1 MPSLFKEI
9 FQQVFRR
16 FVKDRGRFP
25 TPAERD
31 VLQDIAQKEARKQA
45 ENIDPVFKGVDK
57 MDPDK
62 PFRGF
67 KPKVVPK
74 EGELSVTIE
83 GKTQSMS
90 PEGIVNF
97 LMRRGKAKDTNIGK
111 APKTKPK
118 DIDQEIRD
126 LVKADEAAM
135 ERAEDFKS
143 FSNRIK
149 SMSLE
154 QRAAERAKDLGISL
168 EDALTI
174 ERMKKQNKEA
184 AARLRK
190 KKQDRE
196 DFSIGGGVMKIIKA
210 LAEKSPL
217 QRYKDY
223 LASVK
228 RRAQTEPEKLAPELG
243 AVAGGGILVNRQMKR
258 ILEEMKEQ
266 DKEINLENFKQ
277 ELENDPFY
285 QERPELKDKVLEKY
299 VETMFGEE
307 KANGGRIGFSG
318 GGAGLPAATGG
329 QSVFIGPTLPEE
341 EDEEE
346 IVVQDPGQAE
356 EIPMPMFGN
365 FETNDPK
372 EAAKRIL
379 MEYSQRFG
387 AGQQSAPLPG
397 GINLL
402 TGMGAGRTMDIGLG
416 MQKGNFSGGIG
427 SLGGNVSAG
436 INYTRSFE
444 EGGPVDPDRRTF
456 VKILGGLASIP
467 ILGKFVA
474 PLKQAAPVV
483 AETAK
488 EVPAYFFKLVDKIRR
503 LGDDAPG
510 LTSIERESGKRY
522 KNYEMVEDQTT
533 GDIIIKKQKQGSTM
547 VGDDMVEGTMS
558 EEVLAYRTPKNTPE
572 GRLSADYEEITVK
585 PDFEGKMRDV
595 EDGLDSINEILEEV
609 GETQLKKAGGG
620 LAYML
625 GE

>member
-9 FQQVFRR
+9 FQLAFRR

-31 VLQDIAQKEARKQA
+31 MIQDMAQKEAKKQM
-45 ENIDPVFKGVDK
+45 EMIDPVFKGTPK
-57 MDPDK
+57 MDPDR
-62 PFRGF
+62 PFMGF

-83 GKTQSMS
+83 GQTKNMT
-90 PEGIVNF
+90 PEGIMNF
-97 LMRRGKAKDTNIGK
+97 LMGKGKAKDTNIGK
-111 APKTKPK
+111 APKTT
-118 DIDQEIRD
+118 
-126 LVKADEAAM
+126 
-135 ERAEDFKS
+135 AETKKK
-143 FSNRIK
+143 K
-149 SMSLE
+149 SMIDP
-154 QRAAERAKDLGISL
+154 K
-168 EDALTI
+168 LTEEENI
-174 ERMKKQNKEA
+174 KRMMEENKKAVKRFEEKFG
-184 AARLRK
+184 K
-190 KKQDRE
+190 KDRE
-196 DFSIGGGVMKIIKA
+196 DFNI
-210 LAEKSPL
+210 
-217 QRYKDY
+217 
-223 LASVK
+223 
-228 RRAQTEPEKLAPELG
+228 
-243 AVAGGGILVNRQMKR
+243 
-258 ILEEMKEQ
+258 
-266 DKEINLENFKQ
+266 
-277 ELENDPFY
+277 
-285 QERPELKDKVLEKY
+285 
-299 VETMFGEE
+299 
-307 KANGGRIGFSG
+307 G

-341 EDEEE
+341 EEEEVIVQEPDDEE
-346 IVVQDPGQAE
+346 QTDPLAYMLNTGLQP
-356 EIPMPMFGN
+356 IFPMPQMQKVPTEGGVGELREFLKSRGAQELGVGFN
-365 FETNDPK
+365 FPTK
-372 EAAKRIL
+372 
-379 MEYSQRFG
+379 G
-387 AGQQSAPLPG
+387 G
-397 GINLL
+397 GI
-402 TGMGAGRTMDIGLG
+402 LG
-416 MQKGNFSGGIG
+416 VGVAPS
-427 SLGGNVSAG
+427 GNVGAKFLQ
-436 INYTRSFE
+436 RFE

-474 PLKQAAPVV
+474 PFKQAAPVV

-572 GRLSADYEEITVK
+572 GRLSADYEEITVR

-595 EDGLDSINEILEEV
+595 EDGLDSMNEILEEV

>member
-31 VLQDIAQKEARKQA
+31 ALQDIAQKEARKQA

-83 GKTQSMS
+83 GQTKNMT
-90 PEGIVNF
+90 PEGIMNF
-97 LMRRGKAKDTNIGK
+97 LMGRGKAKVET
-111 APKTKPK
+111 
-118 DIDQEIRD
+118 
-126 LVKADEAAM
+126 EAEMLA
-135 ERAEDFKS
+135 
-143 FSNRIK
+143 
-149 SMSLE
+149 
-154 QRAAERAKDLGISL
+154 
-168 EDALTI
+168 
-174 ERMKKQNKEA
+174 RMKRQNKEA
-184 AARLRK
+184 AERLRK
-190 KKQDRE
+190 KKEKDRE
-196 DFSIGGGVMKIIKA
+196 DFDIGGDVGIMTVADKKPETKFDAEFYKNKIRDSIELYSKEGMTKRMGPFNFGY
-210 LAEKSPL
+210 LLNSLNQFREKGGDEETAKQL
-217 QRYKDY
+217 
-223 LASVK
+223 
-228 RRAQTEPEKLAPELG
+228 QTEIQDFINFHAETFQALPE
-243 AVAGGGILVNRQMKR
+243 
-258 ILEEMKEQ
+258 
-266 DKEINLENFKQ
+266 D
-277 ELENDPFY
+277 
-285 QERPELKDKVLEKY
+285 ERKK
-299 VETMFGEE
+299 FEE
-307 KANGGRIGFSG
+307 KIKTDFMEERGIIPGLPFVPTFDAKDGGRIGFSGG

-341 EDEEE
+341 EEEEVIVQEPDDEE
-346 IVVQDPGQAE
+346 QTDPLAYMLNTGLQP
-356 EIPMPMFGN
+356 IFPMPQMQRVPTEGGVGELREFLGSRGARELGVGYN
-365 FETNDPK
+365 FPTK
-372 EAAKRIL
+372 
-379 MEYSQRFG
+379 G
-387 AGQQSAPLPG
+387 G
-397 GINLL
+397 GI
-402 TGMGAGRTMDIGLG
+402 LG
-416 MQKGNFSGGIG
+416 VGVAPS
-427 SLGGNVSAG
+427 GNVGA
-436 INYTRSFE
+436 TFLQRFE

-510 LTSIERESGKRY
+510 LTSIERESGKKY

-572 GRLSADYEEITVK
+572 GRVSADYEEITVR
-585 PDFEGKMRDV
+585 PDAEGKMKDI
-595 EDGLDSINEILEEV
+595 EDGLDSMSEILEEV
-609 GETQLKKAGGG
+609 GEAQLKKAGGG

>member
-9 FQQVFRR
+9 FQLAFRR

-31 VLQDIAQKEARKQA
+31 MIQDMAQKEARKQM
-45 ENIDPVFKGVDK
+45 ENIDPVFKGFDK

-83 GKTQSMS
+83 GKTKNMT
-90 PEGIVNF
+90 PEGIMDF
-97 LMRRGKAKDTNIGK
+97 LMGKGKAKDTNIGK
-111 APKTKPK
+111 APKTT
-118 DIDQEIRD
+118 
-126 LVKADEAAM
+126 
-135 ERAEDFKS
+135 AETKKK
-143 FSNRIK
+143 K
-149 SMSLE
+149 SMIDP
-154 QRAAERAKDLGISL
+154 K
-168 EDALTI
+168 LTEEENI
-174 ERMKKQNKEA
+174 KKMMEENKKAVKRFEEKFG
-184 AARLRK
+184 K
-190 KKQDRE
+190 KDRE
-196 DFSIGGGVMKIIKA
+196 DFSIGGGVMRIIKA
-210 LAEKSPL
+210 LGEKSPL

-228 RRAQTEPEKLAPELG
+228 KRSQEGDMKSLAPEM
-243 AVAGGGILVNRQMKR
+243 AAITSGGVLVNRMLQR
-258 ILEEMKEQ
+258 TLSDMKEA

-277 ELENDPFY
+277 QLENDPFY
-285 QERPELKDKVLEKY
+285 QERPELKDEVLEKY

-329 QSVFIGPTLPEE
+329 DMVYSSGARIPGAPNIPMGEFETGIGPILLG
-341 EDEEE
+341 
-346 IVVQDPGQAE
+346 IYGQGGFSDNPVAPD
-356 EIPMPMFGN
+356 IPVDVATTEQQYGIATQIPIGDTGFTIGAN
-365 FETNDPK
+365 YDKSRVN
-372 EAAKRIL
+372 
-379 MEYSQRFG
+379 QRFTG
-387 AGQQSAPLPG
+387 DLIPNQVFKSVPVDEDRFNV
-397 GINLL
+397 GINF
-402 TGMGAGRTMDIGLG
+402 T
-416 MQKGNFSGGIG
+416 K
-427 SLGGNVSAG
+427 
-436 INYTRSFE
+436 SFQ

-456 VKILGGLASIP
+456 IKILGGLASIP
-467 ILGKFVA
+467 ILSKFVT
-474 PLKQAAPVV
+474 PLKQVAPVV

-510 LTSIERESGKRY
+510 LTTIERESGKKY

-572 GRLSADYEEITVK
+572 GRLPADYEEITVR

-595 EDGLDSINEILEEV
+595 EDGLDSMSEILEEV
-609 GETQLKKAGGG
+609 GEAQLKKAGGG

>member
-9 FQQVFRR
+9 FQLVFRR

-31 VLQDIAQKEARKQA
+31 VLQDIAQKEARKQM

-90 PEGIVNF
+90 PEGIMDF
-97 LMRRGKAKDTNIGK
+97 LMRKGKAKDTNIGK
-111 APKTKPK
+111 APKTT
-118 DIDQEIRD
+118 
-126 LVKADEAAM
+126 
-135 ERAEDFKS
+135 AETKKK
-143 FSNRIK
+143 K
-149 SMSLE
+149 SMIDP
-154 QRAAERAKDLGISL
+154 K
-168 EDALTI
+168 LTEEENI
-174 ERMKKQNKEA
+174 KRMMEENKKAVKRFEEKFG
-184 AARLRK
+184 K
-190 KKQDRE
+190 KDRE
-196 DFSIGGGVMKIIKA
+196 DFDIGGDVGIMTVADKKPEKKFDAEFYKNSIRDTIKTYS
-210 LAEKSPL
+210 EPGMT
-217 QRYKDY
+217 
-223 LASVK
+223 K
-228 RRAQTEPEKLAPELG
+228 RMGPFNFGYMLDNLNRFLEEGGDEETAKQLQTEIQNFIEFHAETFQALPE
-243 AVAGGGILVNRQMKR
+243 
-258 ILEEMKEQ
+258 
-266 DKEINLENFKQ
+266 D
-277 ELENDPFY
+277 
-285 QERPELKDKVLEKY
+285 ERKK
-299 VETMFGEE
+299 FEE
-307 KANGGRIGFSG
+307 KIKTDFIEERGIIPGLPFVPSTKAKDGGRIGFSGG

-329 QSVFIGPTLPEE
+329 QTVFIGPTLPEE

-346 IVVQDPGQAE
+346 VTTPEQEPEMGGRDPMEYMLNTGFQP
-356 EIPMPMFGN
+356 IFPMPQMQKVPTAGGVGELREFLKSRGAQELGVGYN
-365 FETNDPK
+365 FPTK
-372 EAAKRIL
+372 
-379 MEYSQRFG
+379 G
-387 AGQQSAPLPG
+387 G
-397 GINLL
+397 GILGV
-402 TGMGAGRTMDIGLG
+402 GMAP
-416 MQKGNFSGGIG
+416 S
-427 SLGGNVSAG
+427 GNVGA
-436 INYTRSFE
+436 TFLQRFE

-572 GRLSADYEEITVK
+572 GRLSADYEEITVR

-595 EDGLDSINEILEEV
+595 EDGLDSMSEILEEV
-609 GETQLKKAGGG
+609 GEAQLKKAGGG

>member
-31 VLQDIAQKEARKQA
+31 ALQDIAQKEARKQM

-83 GKTQSMS
+83 GQTKNMT
-90 PEGIVNF
+90 PEGIMDF
-97 LMRRGKAKDTNIGK
+97 LMGKGKAKDTNIGK
-111 APKTKPK
+111 APKTT
-118 DIDQEIRD
+118 
-126 LVKADEAAM
+126 
-135 ERAEDFKS
+135 AETKKK
-143 FSNRIK
+143 K
-149 SMSLE
+149 SMIDP
-154 QRAAERAKDLGISL
+154 K
-168 EDALTI
+168 LTEEENI
-174 ERMKKQNKEA
+174 KRMMEENKKAVKRFEEKFG
-184 AARLRK
+184 K
-190 KKQDRE
+190 KDRE
-196 DFSIGGGVMKIIKA
+196 DFSIGGGVMKLIKA
-210 LAEKSPL
+210 LGEKSPL

-228 RRAQTEPEKLAPELG
+228 KRAQEGDMKSLAPEM
-243 AVAGGGILVNRQMKR
+243 AAITSGGVLVNRMLQR
-258 ILEEMKEQ
+258 TLSDMKEA
-266 DKEINLENFKQ
+266 DKEVNLENFKQ

-318 GGAGLPAATGG
+318 GGGAGLPAATGG
-329 QSVFIGPTLPEE
+329 QTVFIGPTLPEE

-346 IVVQDPGQAE
+346 VTTPEQEPEMGGRDPMEYMLNTGFQP
-356 EIPMPMFGN
+356 IFPMPQMQKVPTAGGVGELREFLKSRGAQELGVGYN
-365 FETNDPK
+365 FPTK
-372 EAAKRIL
+372 
-379 MEYSQRFG
+379 G
-387 AGQQSAPLPG
+387 G
-397 GINLL
+397 GILGV
-402 TGMGAGRTMDIGLG
+402 GMAP
-416 MQKGNFSGGIG
+416 S
-427 SLGGNVSAG
+427 GNVG
-436 INYTRSFE
+436 VTFLQRFE

-474 PLKQAAPVV
+474 PFKQAAPVV

-510 LTSIERESGKRY
+510 LTTVERESGKKY

-572 GRLSADYEEITVK
+572 GRLPADYEEVTVR

-595 EDGLDSINEILEEV
+595 EDGLDSMNEILEEV
-609 GETQLKKAGGG
+609 GEAQLKKAGGG

>member
-31 VLQDIAQKEARKQA
+31 VLQDIAQKEARKQM

-74 EGELSVTIE
+74 VETE
-83 GKTQSMS
+83 
-90 PEGIVNF
+90 
-97 LMRRGKAKDTNIGK
+97 A
-111 APKTKPK
+111 
-118 DIDQEIRD
+118 EILAR
-126 LVKADEAAM
+126 M
-135 ERAEDFKS
+135 
-143 FSNRIK
+143 NR
-149 SMSLE
+149 
-154 QRAAERAKDLGISL
+154 
-168 EDALTI
+168 
-174 ERMKKQNKEA
+174 QNKEA
-184 AARLRK
+184 VERLRK

-210 LAEKSPL
+210 LAKKSPL

-329 QSVFIGPTLPEE
+329 QTVFMGPTLPEE

-346 IVVQDPGQAE
+346 IVVQDPGPTAE

-387 AGQQSAPLPG
+387 TGQQSAPLGG

-402 TGMGAGRTMDIGLG
+402 FGMGANRPMDVGLG

-427 SLGGNVSAG
+427 SLNGNVSAG
-436 INYTRSFE
+436 INFKKSFQ

-474 PLKQAAPVV
+474 PLKQAAPVI

-503 LGDDAPG
+503 LGKDAPG
-510 LTSIERESGKRY
+510 LTDIERTTGKKY

-572 GRLSADYEEITVK
+572 GRLPADYEEITVK

-595 EDGLDSINEILEEV
+595 EDGLDSMSEILEEV
-609 GETQLKKAGGG
+609 GETQLKKASGG

>member
-31 VLQDIAQKEARKQA
+31 ALQDIAQKEARKQA

-83 GKTQSMS
+83 GQTKNMT
-90 PEGIVNF
+90 PEGIMNF
-97 LMRRGKAKDTNIGK
+97 LMGRGKAKVET
-111 APKTKPK
+111 
-118 DIDQEIRD
+118 
-126 LVKADEAAM
+126 EAEMLA
-135 ERAEDFKS
+135 
-143 FSNRIK
+143 
-149 SMSLE
+149 
-154 QRAAERAKDLGISL
+154 
-168 EDALTI
+168 
-174 ERMKKQNKEA
+174 RMKRQNKEA
-184 AARLRK
+184 AERLRK
-190 KKQDRE
+190 KKEKDRE
-196 DFSIGGGVMKIIKA
+196 DFDIGGDVGIMTVADKKPETKFDAEFYKNKIRDSIELYSKEGMTKRMGPFNFGY
-210 LAEKSPL
+210 LLNSLNQFREKGGDEETAKQL
-217 QRYKDY
+217 
-223 LASVK
+223 
-228 RRAQTEPEKLAPELG
+228 QTEIQDFINFHAETFQALPE
-243 AVAGGGILVNRQMKR
+243 
-258 ILEEMKEQ
+258 
-266 DKEINLENFKQ
+266 D
-277 ELENDPFY
+277 
-285 QERPELKDKVLEKY
+285 ERKK
-299 VETMFGEE
+299 FEE
-307 KANGGRIGFSG
+307 KIKTDFMEERGIIPGLPFVPTFDAKDGGRIGFSGG

-329 QSVFIGPTLPEE
+329 DMVYSSGVSIPGAPNIPMGEFETGIGPILLG
-341 EDEEE
+341 
-346 IVVQDPGQAE
+346 IYGQGGFSDNPIAPD
-356 EIPMPMFGN
+356 IPVDVATTEQQYGI
-365 FETNDPK
+365 
-372 EAAKRIL
+372 AAQIPIGDTGFTIGANYDKSRVN
-379 MEYSQRFG
+379 QRFTG
-387 AGQQSAPLPG
+387 DLIPNQVFKSVPVDDDRFNV
-397 GINLL
+397 GINF
-402 TGMGAGRTMDIGLG
+402 T
-416 MQKGNFSGGIG
+416 K
-427 SLGGNVSAG
+427 
-436 INYTRSFE
+436 SFQ

-510 LTSIERESGKRY
+510 LTSIERESGKKY

-572 GRLSADYEEITVK
+572 GRVSADYEEITVR
-585 PDFEGKMRDV
+585 PDAEGKMKDI
-595 EDGLDSINEILEEV
+595 EDGLDSMSEILEEV
-609 GETQLKKAGGG
+609 GEAQLKKAGGG

>member
-31 VLQDIAQKEARKQA
+31 TLQDIAQKEARKQM

-90 PEGIVNF
+90 PEGIMNF
-97 LMRRGKAKDTNIGK
+97 LMRRGKAKVET
-111 APKTKPK
+111 
-118 DIDQEIRD
+118 
-126 LVKADEAAM
+126 EAEMLA
-135 ERAEDFKS
+135 
-143 FSNRIK
+143 
-149 SMSLE
+149 
-154 QRAAERAKDLGISL
+154 
-168 EDALTI
+168 
-174 ERMKKQNKEA
+174 RMKKQNKESVERLKKKKEKDLAERLKDFDGDPDAMAMGGRAGYSSGGLLKLLKMLQGKVGKKNITTADKMDRPESAKLRDEFKAFNKRNRKLTEDELDELYEEFGESVPYPMETVADRDEFLKLVKDEEA
-184 AARLRK
+184 AAFR
-190 KKQDRE
+190 D
-196 DFSIGGGVMKIIKA
+196 
-210 LAEKSPL
+210 
-217 QRYKDY
+217 YK
-223 LASVK
+223 
-228 RRAQTEPEKLAPELG
+228 LG
-243 AVAGGGILVNRQMKR
+243 
-258 ILEEMKEQ
+258 
-266 DKEINLENFKQ
+266 
-277 ELENDPFY
+277 
-285 QERPELKDKVLEKY
+285 KY
-299 VETMFGEE
+299 E
-307 KANGGRIGFSG
+307 GGRIGFSG
-318 GGAGLPAATGG
+318 GGSAGLPAATGG

-346 IVVQDPGQAE
+346 EVTTPEQEPEMGGRDPMDYMLNTGFQP
-356 EIPMPMFGN
+356 IFPMPQMQKVPTEGGVGKLREFLKSQGARELGVGFN
-365 FETNDPK
+365 FPTK
-372 EAAKRIL
+372 
-379 MEYSQRFG
+379 G
-387 AGQQSAPLPG
+387 G
-397 GINLL
+397 GI
-402 TGMGAGRTMDIGLG
+402 LG
-416 MQKGNFSGGIG
+416 VGVAPS
-427 SLGGNVSAG
+427 GNVGA
-436 INYTRSFE
+436 TFLQRFE

-467 ILGKFVA
+467 ILGKFVT

-483 AETAK
+483 VETAK

-533 GDIIIKKQKQGSTM
+533 GDIIIKKQKEGGAM
-547 VGDDMVEGTMS
+547 YGDEFETGIVQ

-572 GRLSADYEEITVK
+572 GRLPADYEEVTVK
-585 PDFEGKMRDV
+585 PDFEGKMKDI
-595 EDGLDSINEILEEV
+595 EDGLDSMNEILEEV

>member
-31 VLQDIAQKEARKQA
+31 ALQDVALKESRKQA
-45 ENIDPVFKGVDK
+45 EMIDPVFKGMDK

-83 GKTQSMS
+83 GKTKNMT
-90 PEGIVNF
+90 PEGIMDF
-97 LMRRGKAKDTNIGK
+97 LMRKGKSKDTNIGK
-111 APKTKPK
+111 APKTKTK
-118 DIDQEIRD
+118 DFKQEIRD
-126 LVKADEAAM
+126 LVEADEAART
-135 ERAEDFKS
+135 RAEDFKS

-196 DFSIGGGVMKIIKA
+196 DFSG
-210 LAEKSPL
+210 
-217 QRYKDY
+217 
-223 LASVK
+223 
-228 RRAQTEPEKLAPELG
+228 
-243 AVAGGGILVNRQMKR
+243 
-258 ILEEMKEQ
+258 
-266 DKEINLENFKQ
+266 
-277 ELENDPFY
+277 
-285 QERPELKDKVLEKY
+285 
-299 VETMFGEE
+299 
-307 KANGGRIGFSG
+307 GGRIGFSG
-318 GGAGLPAATGG
+318 GGAGLPAVSGG
-329 QSVFIGPTLPEE
+329 AMVFDDTPVDGFGPGRVGPDFFVMPEV
-341 EDEEE
+341 DPTMLG
-346 IVVQDPGQAE
+346 IMPGFQKNPDPG
-356 EIPMPMFGN
+356 MLM
-365 FETNDPK
+365 DP
-372 EAAKRIL
+372 
-379 MEYSQRFG
+379 RFIR
-387 AGQQSAPLPG
+387 SSP
-397 GINLL
+397 
-402 TGMGAGRTMDIGLG
+402 TTDI
-416 MQKGNFSGGIG
+416 MSM
-427 SLGGNVSAG
+427 
-436 INYTRSFE
+436 E

-467 ILGKFVA
+467 ILSKFVT
-474 PLKQAAPVV
+474 PFKQAAPVV

-510 LTSIERESGKRY
+510 LTTIERESGKKY

-533 GDIIIKKQKQGSTM
+533 GDIVIKKQKEGGAM
-547 VGDDMVEGTMS
+547 YGDEFETGIVQ

-572 GRLSADYEEITVK
+572 GRLSADYEEVTVR
-585 PDFEGKMRDV
+585 PDVEGKMKDI
-595 EDGLDSINEILEEV
+595 EDGLDSMDEILEEV
-609 GETQLKKAGGG
+609 GEAQLKKAGGG